1 VISLRYAVS
10 ALISVILLISFSG
23 CSVKES
29 FVLQD
34 FESTVSFEMS
44 GITVKGN
51 LSYKSQGESTFTVT
65 EPENIS
71 GTVFTDSEVSLPDIK
86 INYGKMGD
94 YSPVKA
100 LFNAISDLGT
110 KEILIPK
117 EGELEYISDTSSA
130 GYKIMFDCTK
140 KKITTIE
147 TEKFIFKFE

>member
-1 VISLRYAVS
+1 MRYAVS
-10 ALISVILLISFSG
+10 ALISVILLFSFSG
-23 CSVKES
+23 CSVKET
-29 FVLQD
+29 FILQD

-44 GITVKGN
+44 GITVRGN

-71 GTVFTDSEVSLPDIK
+71 GVVFTDDEATLPDVK
-86 INYGKMGD
+86 INYGKMGG

-100 LFNAISDLGT
+100 LLNAIDDVGT
-110 KEILIPK
+110 KEILMPD
-117 EGELEYISDTSSA
+117 EGEFEYVSEASSA
-130 GYKIMFDCTK
+130 GCKIIFDCTK

>member
-1 VISLRYAVS
+1 MRYAVS
-10 ALISVILLISFSG
+10 ALISVILLFSFSG
-23 CSVKES
+23 CSVKET
-29 FVLQD
+29 FILQD

-44 GITVKGN
+44 GITIRGK
-51 LSYKSQGESTFTVT
+51 LSYKSEGKSTFTVI

-71 GTVFTDSEVSLPDIK
+71 GVVFTDDEAALPDVK

-100 LFNAISDLGT
+100 LFNAISDVGT
-110 KEILIPK
+110 KEILMPS
-117 EGELEYISDTSSA
+117 EGEFEYVSDTSSA
-130 GYKIMFDCTK
+130 GYKIIFDCTK